1 MDCEEMMESAMHL
14 EAPRCRPGLI
24 VAADTLSVGT
34 HERTE
39 LIDITG
45 RVAERIGRSGVREG
59 LAHLFSVHTTAALVV
74 NEFESALTC
83 DIRGLLERLVDPAGP
98 WRHDRPELSGCDRR
112 NAASHLR
119 ALLLGP
125 GIVVPVNA
133 GRPTLGRFQR
143 IVFVELDGPRE
154 RTVRLTVLGAEKC
167 S

>member
-1 MDCEEMMESAMHL
+1 MKRDCITQSTLSL
-14 EAPRCRPGLI
+14 EAPRRWPGLI
-24 VAADTLSVGT
+24 VAADTLSFGT
-34 HERTE
+34 QARAE

-45 RVAERIGRSGVREG
+45 RVAEMIERSGVREG
-59 LAHLFSVHTTAALVV
+59 LAQLFSLHTTAALVI
-74 NEFESALTC
+74 NELEPALTH
-83 DIRGLLERLVDPAGP
+83 DVTGLLERLVDTAGP

-125 GIVVPVNA
+125 GVVIPVSA
-133 GRPTLGRFQR
+133 GRPALGRFQR

-154 RTVRLTVLGAEKC
+154 RTVRLTVLGTEEA